1 MHKLA
6 LPFALLTGLTATSC
20 LDLPEVEGGTCGNK
34 IIDANEDCDGAGSA
48 PEGTVC
54 RSAGSVGA
62 CRFDCGPGSKCPTG
76 YACGSD
82 SICRAHS
89 GAFTDVGTSVSRMPT
104 HLVVDDFDGDGRS
117 DLLAYDLYSG
127 EVRALFLEPSGATAK
142 SVLLQS
148 DGMVPAAGKLAGVA
162 AGAFTFATAAG
173 LGVMRGQT
181 DRSFAPTPY
190 SSLKLPWSKGQLV
203 TLEAMPPKELA
214 DPTDPADPTG
224 ARWLGDEAVIFH
236 GRYAYATEEPGVQP
250 TDPTK
255 STFRLPSD
263 ETPVAP
269 VRVANLDSDPLI
281 SPCDELVLSY
291 GDDKV
296 HVVTPCMKDGNA
308 VVWNRAGNAAGGE
321 PIKTYPVISLVDA
334 KGNPVTGLK
343 IRAVFVAQ
351 LNAPS
356 AADPSPATSD
366 RHLDMVI
373 NTWAPDTRESRIFVA
388 MGDGTGHFFGLGSA
402 VPNRAVEAVGKDP
415 FEHLLAVSDI
425 DLDGSPDFVFPTK
438 IIRGGM
444 GNQATIGVPHNRAWT
459 DAVIADFNG
468 DGLPDVM
475 CSASSSVGIDFF
487 TNAGGGV
494 LNPLVIPTEA
504 PVSAFVVGDF
514 DGDLTQDV
522 AFRLGMRANDEAY
535 MSVGTAAESTTTTPD
550 SLGVIYGRFGQL
562 PEPPRIIG
570 ELATIESIFAGRSLV
585 TEYPSDGIAD
595 LGVLS
600 SPVGGGDTRTIAVFQ
615 GRGDRQ
621 LQSPFNLTANNT
633 NPFSTRTILA
643 TATGSFSEG
652 DGAEHVDV
660 SALVVEMSFGSDA
673 GTPGSDMGPRF
684 RLWILPSQST
694 ASLDIATAKTLDL
707 SSAADASVDWWSA
720 ELTALDVDGDGQD
733 EVLITAPYSDF
744 DGNVVNVSVAR
755 LDESGSIVLAGPFPL
770 AGEGYFGGFAV
781 GGKEGGPA
789 YLGVRPATCV
799 ADLDGDGK
807 KDLAI
812 LAYDETPAPRV
823 VVLWGTG
830 DTSAPFETSRAR
842 VPIETD
848 YAATYTCADVVP
860 DEHCADECR
869 KSHELV
875 ILSDDGAYSVDFD
888 ERTPKGKVRLAGVD
902 SGNAVASGDFDGDGI
917 ADLFVSTSSGLRVY
931 RGAPVIP

>member
-6 LPFALLTGLTATSC
+6 LPFALFTGLAATSC
-20 LDLPEVEGGTCGNK
+20 LDLPEVEGDTCGNE
-34 IIDANEDCDGAGSA
+34 IIDANEDCDGESGAR
-48 PEGTVC
+48 EGTVC
-54 RSAGSVGA
+54 RACRYACNPDSVG
-62 CRFDCGPGSKCPTG
+62 PTG

-89 GAFTDVGTSVSRMPT
+89 GSFTEVGTSISLT
-104 HLVVDDFDGDGRS
+104 SSHLVVDDFDGDGRS

-127 EVRALFLEPSGATAK
+127 EVRALFFEPSGAMAK
-142 SVLLQS
+142 SVVLQS
-148 DGMVPAAGKLAGVA
+148 DGMVPATGKLAGVA
-162 AGAFTFATAAG
+162 AGAFTFATPAG

-181 DRSFAPTPY
+181 DRTFAPTPY
-190 SSLKLPWSKGQLV
+190 SSLKLPWADGHLV
-203 TLEAMPPKELA
+203 TLEAMPPKEIY
-214 DPTDPADPTG
+214 DPADPTG

-250 TDPTK
+250 TKTNQ

-263 ETPVAP
+263 EAPVAP
-269 VRVANLDSDPLI
+269 VRVANLDSDPLT

-296 HVVTPCMKDGNA
+296 HVVTPCRKDGNA

-321 PIKTYPVISLVDA
+321 PVKTYPVISLVDA
-334 KGNPVTGLK
+334 NENPVTGLK

-356 AADPSPATSD
+356 TADPSPATSD
-366 RHLDMVI
+366 RHLDLVI
-373 NTWAPDTRESRIFVA
+373 NTWDPDTRESRIFVA
-388 MGDGTGHFFGLGSA
+388 MGDGTGHFHGPGST
-402 VPNRAVEAVGKDP
+402 VPDRAVEAVGETAFDR
-415 FEHLLAVSDI
+415 LLAVSDI
-425 DLDGSPDFVFPTK
+425 DLDGSADFVFLSE
-438 IIRGGM
+438 IILGRKDDRVIVGM
-444 GNQATIGVPHNRAWT
+444 PHNRTWT

-475 CSASSSVGIDFF
+475 CSDSNSVGIDFF

-522 AFRLGMRANDEAY
+522 AFRLGTRATDEVY
-535 MSVGTAAESTTTTPD
+535 MSVDPAAEAKTTTPD

-562 PEPPRIIG
+562 PEAPQIIG
-570 ELATIESIFAGRSLV
+570 ELATIESIFVGRSLV
-585 TEYPSDGIAD
+585 IEYPSDGIAD

-600 SPVGGGDTRTIAVFQ
+600 SPVGGGDTRTIALFQ

-621 LQSPFNLTANNT
+621 LQSPFNLTASDT

-652 DGAEHVDV
+652 DGADHVDV

-673 GTPGSDMGPRF
+673 GTPGSDLGPRF
-684 RLWILPSQST
+684 RLWILPSQGT
-694 ASLDIATAKTLDL
+694 ASLDTATAKALDL
-707 SSAADASVDWWSA
+707 GSVVDADVDWWSA

-733 EVLITAPYSDF
+733 EVLIIAPYF
-744 DGNVVNVSVAR
+744 DLEGGVVSVSVAR
-755 LDESGSIVLAGPFPL
+755 LDKGEIALAGPSPL
-770 AGEGYFGGFAV
+770 AGEGYFGGVAV
-781 GGKEGGPA
+781 GGKEGEPYFRA
-789 YLGVRPATCV
+789 RPAACV

-812 LAYDETPAPRV
+812 LAYDDGDTPAPRV

-830 DTSAPFETSRAR
+830 DAAAPFAASRAR
-842 VPIETD
+842 VPLGGDLES
-848 YAATYTCADVVP
+848 YTCADVVP
-860 DEHCADECR
+860 DEHCADKCR

-875 ILSDDGAYSVDFD
+875 FLSDDGAYSVDFD
-888 ERTPKGKVRLAGVD
+888 ERTPKGKVQLAGVRG
-902 SGNAVASGDFDGDGI
+902 GNAVASGDFDGDGI
-917 ADLFVSTSSGLRVY
+917 ADLFISTSTELRVY